1 MDDGVKNHW
10 TFSNGE
16 QFSFVEP
23 TPNRS
28 PAAEKSVNQRKQKGS
43 KRKCRHTQTTN
54 TRSRKRNAD
63 KKRQFNQHA
72 IKHLEN
78 VRPAAMCIEDKSLA
92 NMTRS
97 AAGKGRRRKAS
108 LNRSLAAVGLSEN
121 QQILVNQCLK
131 RGIHVIPVPAPG
143 TSQTA
148 RAADT
153 GIGRTAK
160 PKRASDA
167 GIADGRVTPI
177 TRPLRSSATAASFAS
192 PSSSTDLLH
201 ASKTR
206 PPGGRNSH
214 PATGSS
220 HCCPWLITRSS
231 QRAARRSR
239 AGPVGNRQGQLLQA
253 GHPRS
258 SVLPSRQ
265 LGQCSHQTA
274 ATNPWKPGLPKV
286 YKHAC
291 HEYSST
297 LFNIVE

>member
-1 MDDGVKNHW
+1 MPQKRHPRNPRPSARHQSDLPALR
-10 TFSNGE
+10 TPASGE
-16 QFSFVEP
+16 P
-23 TPNRS
+23 
-28 PAAEKSVNQRKQKGS
+28 
-43 KRKCRHTQTTN
+43 
-54 TRSRKRNAD
+54 RN
-63 KKRQFNQHA
+63 
-72 IKHLEN
+72 
-78 VRPAAMCIEDKSLA
+78 P
-92 NMTRS
+92 
-97 AAGKGRRRKAS
+97 
-108 LNRSLAAVGLSEN
+108 SE
-121 QQILVNQCLK
+121 L
-131 RGIHVIPVPAPG
+131 PMP
-143 TSQTA
+143 
-148 RAADT
+148 D
-153 GIGRTAK
+153 
-160 PKRASDA
+160 
-167 GIADGRVTPI
+167 IADGPDTPI

-220 HCCPWLITRSS
+220 HCCPWLKTRPS

-239 AGPVGNRQGQLLQA
+239 AGPVGNRQGQRLQA

-258 SVLPSRQ
+258 SVLASRQ